1 LLTTLDFAAPAMSE
15 PLVILGASVR
25 AAAAS
30 ACRAGLTPYCGDL
43 FADVDLRGVA
53 VAVRVTDYPEGLADV
68 ARSAPPGWWMYTGG
82 LENHPDLVDRI
93 AAERPLAGNCGDV
106 LRRVR
111 DPLEVSSVLREAGL
125 AVPAV
130 SLDSAD
136 VPRDGSWLC
145 KPLRSAGGRD
155 IEHWRG
161 GSPAGQHYYQ
171 QYIAGLSY
179 SAVYLADGRRAALLG
194 VTRQL
199 VGTRWAGARPFHYA
213 GSIGPIM
220 LAEELVVQFV
230 EIGRALTSAFGL
242 VGLFGVDAIVAAST
256 VWPVEV
262 NPRITASAEILERGG
277 NFSTIGQ
284 HLAACGEQS
293 LPPVH
298 AVRPP
303 KVLGKAIYYA
313 PSDLVIRP
321 EFTEMAECELARAD
335 WPDLADVPAAGTI
348 IRVHHPVCTVFAEG
362 ADEAAVVAGLRN
374 RVQLVSE
381 RLAMP
386 INQR

>member
-82 LENHPDLVDRI
+82 LENHPDLVDRT
-93 AAERPLAGNCGDV
+93 AAERPLAGNRGDV

-111 DPLEVSSVLREAGL
+111 NPLEVCCVLRKASL

-130 SLDSAD
+130 SLNPAD
-136 VPRDGSWLC
+136 APRDGSWLR
-145 KPLRSAGGRD
+145 KPLASAGGRG
-155 IEHWRG
+155 IEAFRG
-161 GSPAGQHYYQ
+161 EPASGSHYYQ
-171 QYIAGLSY
+171 QHIAGPSY
-179 SAVYLADGRRAALLG
+179 SAVYLADNRRAALLG

-230 EIGRALTSAFGL
+230 EIGRALAAAFGL
-242 VGLFGVDAIVAAST
+242 VGLFGVDTVVSNSS

-262 NPRITASAEILERGG
+262 NPRITASVEILERAGL
-277 NFSTIGQ
+277 FSAVGLHMASCRG
-284 HLAACGEQS
+284 HLAPLAS
-293 LPPVH
+293 LAPPMS
-298 AVRPP
+298 
-303 KVLGKAIYYA
+303 LFGKAILYA

-321 EFTEMAECELARAD
+321 EFTEMAECELARPS
-335 WPDLADVPAAGTI
+335 WPGLADVPPAGTS

-362 ADEAAVVAGLRN
+362 ADEAAVVAGLKN
-374 RVQLVSE
+374 RLQLASE
-381 RLAMP
+381 RLGLPAD
-386 INQR
+386 RR